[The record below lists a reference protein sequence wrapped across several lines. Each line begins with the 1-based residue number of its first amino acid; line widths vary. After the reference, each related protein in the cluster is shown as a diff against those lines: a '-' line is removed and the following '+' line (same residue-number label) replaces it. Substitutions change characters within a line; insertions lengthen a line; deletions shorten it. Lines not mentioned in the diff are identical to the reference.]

1 MNPFRQMVAQAV
13 LEGQISEQHLTL
25 KEIEELEQQALEAAM
40 EKEMEK
46 SKNLVKYWKKK
57 MIKMKKKSRRP
68 WKKKCFTTE
77 LLN

>member
-40 EKEMEK
+40 EKEMDAAVERGC
-46 SKNLVKYWKKK
+46 SVFDG
-57 MIKMKKKSRRP
+57 IEGD
-68 WKKKCFTTE
+68 TIQ
-77 LLN
+77 